1 MECLENLIMSYSR
14 SLYEKI
20 RTQQKGT
27 LYGALDKVLILLVIV
42 SFAASMFL
50 TFDKLGGIVWSI
62 VASVAI
68 ALFVGVVFVM
78 GAYKYVE
85 SRFDGSWEPDEETID
100 EYLSETAGIKPGKVA
115 SNDDNGESVG
125 RGDAQYSEM
134 VRALAKAHKDLDE
147 YLSIDDDSLC
157 WDRGV
162 FLKRFKALLERLDN
176 VVSDERFVRSAP
188 VSEKRSRVYSILVFV
203 VGDMLSSY
211 QQVVS
216 MHESTGNYLNKEN
229 SRRFERLDNLSDE
242 LIGIVDEVSDG
253 LDDDSADGVDGDIS
267 ALVEFVNTTISKAK
281 NRID

>member
-1 MECLENLIMSYSR
+1 MSYSR

-20 RTQQKGT
+20 RTQQKGA
-27 LYGALDKVLILLVIV
+27 LYGTLDKVLILLVIV
-42 SFAASMFL
+42 SFAASMLL

-68 ALFVGVVFVM
+68 ALVVGVVFVM

-100 EYLSETAGIKPGKVA
+100 EYLSETAGIE
-115 SNDDNGESVG
+115 SNRTRANDGGDGEFVG

-162 FLKRFKALLERLDN
+162 FLKRFKALLERLDKI
-176 VVSDERFVRSAP
+176 VSDERFVRSAP

-211 QQVVS
+211 QHVVS

-242 LIGIVDEVSDG
+242 LIDIVDEVSDG

-267 ALVEFVNTTISKAK
+267 ALVEFVDTTISKAK

>member
-1 MECLENLIMSYSR
+1 MSYSK

-20 RTQQKGT
+20 RTQQKGA
-27 LYGALDKVLILLVIV
+27 LYGTLDKVLILLVIV
-42 SFAASMFL
+42 SFAVSMFL

-62 VASVAI
+62 VVSVAI

-100 EYLSETAGIKPGKVA
+100 EYLSETAGIKPSKVA
-115 SNDDNGESVG
+115 SNDDDGEFVG

-157 WDRGV
+157 WDRSV
-162 FLKRFKALLERLDN
+162 FLKRFKALLERLDKI
-176 VVSDERFVRSAP
+176 VSDERFVRSAP

-242 LIGIVDEVSDG
+242 LIGIVDEISDG

-267 ALVEFVNTTISKAK
+267 ALVEFVDTTISKAK